1 MELFLKKEKKSVI
14 QKRKNL
20 KQLLK
25 FICLET
31 LRKTCIC
38 RVNLDGNK
46 KEIVVVVVWFLHLFY
61 YDSLELQQ

>member
-1 MELFLKKEKKSVI
+1 M
-14 QKRKNL
+14 
-20 KQLLK
+20 
-25 FICLET
+25 
-31 LRKTCIC
+31 KTCIC